1 MLPDNI
7 DSACAVSTN
16 SVVVYLTIYS
26 LRLIRDNSTRGL
38 DAANAIE
45 FAKTLR
51 MNTELSGTTA
61 CVSIYQASQT
71 TYDLFDKVLLLY
83 EGRQIFFGKTTE
95 AKQYFLDLGFDCPAR
110 QTDADF
116 LTSMT
121 NPQERLVRTGYEH
134 LVPQTPHEFA
144 EWWYNSSNYSK
155 LKQDLDAYDR
165 QFAVGGKHF
174 DEFSASRR
182 AQQASSLR
190 RKSPFTLA
198 YMEQISLCLWRG
210 FTRLRADPSVTLIA
224 AFFNILMALV
234 VSSVF
239 YNLQPTTGSFFQ
251 RGALLF
257 FAVLLNAF
265 ASALE
270 VSELHGVLSGFSL
283 ILINNRSSF
292 STLNDP
298 SSRSMLD
305 THCITHQPKLLQA

>member
-1 MLPDNI
+1 
-7 DSACAVSTN
+7 
-16 SVVVYLTIYS
+16 
-26 LRLIRDNSTRGL
+26 
-38 DAANAIE
+38 
-45 FAKTLR
+45 
-51 MNTELSGTTA
+51 MNTELLGATA

-95 AKQYFLDLGFDCPAR
+95 AKQYFLDMGFDCPAR

-121 NPQERLVRTGYEH
+121 NPQERLVRAGYEH
-134 LVPQTPHEFA
+134 VVPQTPDNFA
-144 EWWYNSSNYSK
+144 DRWYNSSNYYQ
-155 LKQDLDAYDR
+155 LKQDLDAHDKR
-165 QFAVGGKHF
+165 FAIGGKHL
-174 DEFSASRR
+174 DEFAASRK
-182 AQQASSLR
+182 AQQASSQR

-198 YMEQISLCLWRG
+198 YLEQISLCLWRG
-210 FTRLRADPSVTLIA
+210 FTRLRADPSITLVA

-270 VSELHGVLSGFSL
+270 VGGLQGVLSGLPLRF
-283 ILINNRSSF
+283 IIRSSF
-292 STLNDP
+292 STPSGP
-298 SSRSMLD
+298 SSKSMID
-305 THCITHQPKLLQA
+305 MHCITHQPRRLQA

>member
-1 MLPDNI
+1 M
-7 DSACAVSTN
+7 S
-16 SVVVYLTIYS
+16 
-26 LRLIRDNSTRGL
+26 
-38 DAANAIE
+38 
-45 FAKTLR
+45 
-51 MNTELSGTTA
+51 TELTGATA

-83 EGRQIFFGKTTE
+83 EGRQIFYGKTTA
-95 AKQYFLDLGFDCPAR
+95 AKQYFLDMGFDCPAR
-110 QTDADF
+110 QTDPDF

-121 NPQERLVRTGYEH
+121 NPQERLVRAGYEH
-134 LVPQTPHEFA
+134 LVPQTPHDFA
-144 EWWYNSSNYSK
+144 DWWYNSSSYAQ

-165 QFAVGGKHF
+165 RFAIGGKHLE
-174 DEFSASRR
+174 EFAAFRR
-182 AQQASSLR
+182 AQKASNQR
-190 RKSPFTLA
+190 WKSPFTLA
-198 YMEQISLCLWRG
+198 YFEQINLCLWRG
-210 FTRLRADPSVTLIA
+210 FTRLRADPSVTLVA

-270 VSELHGVLSGFSL
+270 VGGLQSVLSGL
-283 ILINNRSSF
+283 PLRIINRSSL
-292 STLNDP
+292 STPSDP

-305 THCITHQPKLLQA
+305 MRCITHQPRRSQA

>member
-1 MLPDNI
+1 MPTSSD
-7 DSACAVSTN
+7 VFFPVT
-16 SVVVYLTIYS
+16 YS
-26 LRLIRDNSTRGL
+26 LQLIRDNSTRGL

-51 MNTELSGTTA
+51 MNTELSGATA
-61 CVSIYQASQT
+61 CVSIYQAAQT

-121 NPQERLVRTGYEH
+121 NPHERVVRAGYKH
-134 LVPQTPHEFA
+134 LVPQTPDDFA
-144 EWWYNSSNYSK
+144 DRWRNSSNYHQ
-155 LKQDLDAYDR
+155 LKKDLDAYDAR
-165 QFAVGGKHF
+165 FAIGGKHL
-174 DEFSASRR
+174 DEFASSRR
-182 AQQASSLR
+182 AQQASSQR
-190 RKSPFTLA
+190 KKSPFTLS
-198 YMEQISLCLWRG
+198 YFEQISLCLWRG
-210 FTRLRADPSVTLIA
+210 FTRLRADPSITLVA

-270 VSELHGVLSGFSL
+270 VSGLQSL
-283 ILINNRSSF
+283 LRILPLKLINRLSF
-292 STLNDP
+292 STPNVP
-298 SSRSMLD
+298 SSRSMRD
-305 THCITHQPKLLQA
+305 MHCIIHQPRRLQA

>member
-1 MLPDNI
+1 
-7 DSACAVSTN
+7 
-16 SVVVYLTIYS
+16 
-26 LRLIRDNSTRGL
+26 
-38 DAANAIE
+38 
-45 FAKTLR
+45 
-51 MNTELSGTTA
+51 MNTELTGATA

-83 EGRQIFFGKTTE
+83 EGCQIFFGKTTE

-121 NPQERLVRTGYEH
+121 NPQERLVRAGYER

-144 EWWYNSSNYSK
+144 DWWYNSSNYSQ

-165 QFAVGGKHF
+165 RFGIGGKHH
-174 DEFSASRR
+174 DEFAASRR
-182 AQQASSLR
+182 AQQASSQR

-198 YMEQISLCLWRG
+198 YFEQINLCLWRG
-210 FTRLRADPSVTLIA
+210 LTRLRADPSVTLVA

-270 VSELHGVLSGFSL
+270 VGRLQSVLSGLPLRF
-283 ILINNRSSF
+283 INRSSF
-292 STLNDP
+292 STPNDP

-305 THCITHQPKLLQA
+305 MHCITHQPRRLQV

>member
-1 MLPDNI
+1 M
-7 DSACAVSTN
+7 S
-16 SVVVYLTIYS
+16 
-26 LRLIRDNSTRGL
+26 
-38 DAANAIE
+38 
-45 FAKTLR
+45 
-51 MNTELSGTTA
+51 TELSGATA

-121 NPQERLVRTGYEH
+121 NPQERLVRAGYEH
-134 LVPQTPHEFA
+134 LVPQTPHDFA
-144 EWWYNSSNYSK
+144 VWWYNSSNYAR

-165 QFAVGGKHF
+165 RFAIGGKHLT
-174 DEFSASRR
+174 EFAVSRR
-182 AQQASSLR
+182 APQAGSQR
-190 RKSPFTLA
+190 RQSPFTLA
-198 YMEQISLCLWRG
+198 YLEQISLCLWRG
-210 FTRLRADPSVTLIA
+210 FTRLKADPSITLVA

-239 YNLQPTTGSFFQ
+239 YNLQPTTGSLFQ

-270 VSELHGVLSGFSL
+270 VGELQSVLSGLPLRLLIDHHSL
-283 ILINNRSSF
+283 RP
-292 STLNDP
+292 T
-298 SSRSMLD
+298 
-305 THCITHQPKLLQA
+305 THRREAC